1 MKSKSQLELSDYLQS
16 ISSESDEESSY
27 SLLLLNSPPSIGRSQ
42 PVSVGEAFS
51 LASVASP
58 ESLYE
63 LALPHETLEK
73 GLSTLQLNTVK
84 LSCVQNERLLPNGL
98 RAGFLIG
105 DGPGVGKGRML
116 SGIIFENHL
125 GEEKGPYGFLNLL
138 TYCKMQRETYAMLE
152 RETFTFIP

>member
-1 MKSKSQLELSDYLQS
+1 
-16 ISSESDEESSY
+16 
-27 SLLLLNSPPSIGRSQ
+27 
-42 PVSVGEAFS
+42 VSVGEAFS